1 MPQLPPML
9 GHLRALADSIVE
21 LRISGEVE
29 RRGINFWRGGGEA
42 GRDHGENEG
51 DDGDSRS
58 HLEGRKRLW
67 ETETLLRV
75 DQKQLPSAFAGS
87 SLTSR
92 GISRGT
98 QLCLPS
104 CRNEFLI
111 VGLFA
116 LRLTKTLI
124 EGLPQYPE
132 RYGDLAWLAHMLAP
146 FPIDYDLAKLTGEG
160 KRDYLRTYPA
170 VVSRM
175 KRQPGYPLR
184 FMQMNPATVARLDV
198 LHRQGGMT
206 D

>member
-1 MPQLPPML
+1 RAPARPLP
-9 GHLRALADSIVE
+9 
-21 LRISGEVE
+21 
-29 RRGINFWRGGGEA
+29 RG
-42 GRDHGENEG
+42 
-51 DDGDSRS
+51 S
-58 HLEGRKRLW
+58 
-67 ETETLLRV
+67 
-75 DQKQLPSAFAGS
+75 
-87 SLTSR
+87 
-92 GISRGT
+92 
-98 QLCLPS
+98 
-104 CRNEFLI
+104 EFLI

-206 D
+206 DAQRTEMIDFADAALEWGSVVRLPASELRRMVGQANQRRIAVVNHIDPAQAW